1 MTDDDVDPDAVAAAL
16 LASLSVLVRRV
27 RQVPVEGGLSMPERT
42 ALSHLERSGPTTSSA
57 LAREVQITAQAMGA
71 TLGALRARGLVERR
85 PDPDDGR
92 RAVLSV
98 TDAGRQAL
106 KDKRNARTELIA
118 RALTG
123 STFTPAELEQLAAA
137 APLLERL
144 AQNI

>member
-1 MTDDDVDPDAVAAAL
+1 MNDDLDPNAVASAL
-16 LASLSVLVRRV
+16 LASIGVLVRRAR
-27 RQVPVEGGLSMPERT
+27 RQPLEGGLTMPERA
-42 ALSHLERSGPTTSSA
+42 ALSQLDRAGPTTSSA
-57 LAREVQITAQAMGA
+57 LARDAQITAQAMGA
-71 TLGALRARGLVERR
+71 TLSALRTRGLVERR

-106 KDKRNARTELIA
+106 KNKRNARAEHLA
-118 RALTG
+118 RALTSG
-123 STFTPAELEQLAAA
+123 AFTPAELEQLAAA

>member
-1 MTDDDVDPDAVAAAL
+1 MNGDLDADGVASAL

-27 RQVPVEGGLSMPERT
+27 RQVPVDGGLTMPERT
-42 ALSHLERSGPTTSSA
+42 ALSQLDRSGPTTSSA

-71 TLGALRARGLVERR
+71 TLGALRDRGLVERR
-85 PDPDDGR
+85 RDPDDGR
-92 RAVLSV
+92 RVVLTV

-106 KDKRNARTELIA
+106 KNKRNARTETIA
-118 RALTG
+118 RALIG
-123 STFTPAELEQLAAA
+123 GMFTPAELEQLAAS